1 AFPTLVKV
9 LLPTGLRGLIAGGLL
24 AALMSSLASVFNS
37 CSTLFTMDIYKKIKP
52 ETSDKDLVTIGR
64 IATSV
69 VVVLGILWIPV
80 MSGISGVLYQ
90 YLQSVQSYLS
100 PPIASV
106 FLLGI
111 FFKRINA
118 KGAMTALVGGA
129 AIGALRIFLE
139 LNKSSLSGFL
149 FEFANINFLYFCIW
163 SFLFC
168 VVILVVVSLMTEKP
182 SPEQINGLTYAT
194 TVKEDRERSRA
205 SWNKMDVIHSVI
217 VLLIVI
223 TVFLYFSPLGVA
235 G

>member
-1 AFPTLVKV
+1 
-9 LLPTGLRGLIAGGLL
+9 LPTGLRGLIAGGLL

-52 ETSDKDLVTIGR
+52 GTSDKDLVTIGR
-64 IATSV
+64 IATGV

-100 PPIASV
+100 PPIAAV

-118 KGAMTALVGGA
+118 AGAMTALISGA
-129 AIGALRIFLE
+129 TIGALRIFLE
-139 LNKSSLSGFL
+139 LNKSSLTGFL

-168 VVILVVVSLMTEKP
+168 MLILVVVSLATAKP
-182 SPEQINGLTYAT
+182 SEEQIHGLTYAT
-194 TVKEDRERSRA
+194 TVREDQERSRA
-205 SWNKMDVIHSVI
+205 SWNKTDVILSVI
-217 VLLIVI
+217 VLIIVI